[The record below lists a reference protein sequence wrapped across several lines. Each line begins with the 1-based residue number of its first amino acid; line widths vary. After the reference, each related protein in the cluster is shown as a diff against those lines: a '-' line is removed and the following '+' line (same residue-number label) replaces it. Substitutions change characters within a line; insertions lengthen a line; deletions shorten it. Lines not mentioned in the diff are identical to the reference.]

1 MKNKYESV
9 IIINPNIADN
19 EIKELIESFK
29 KVITDNQGAVTRVEE
44 LGKKKLAYEIKK
56 CKEGYYAVL
65 YFEADASV
73 ITELERMYRITE
85 DIIKFMTIKK
95 DDED

>member
-1 MKNKYESV
+1 MNKYESV
-9 IIINPNIADN
+9 IIIRPNKTAD
-19 EIKELIESFK
+19 EIKSIIEDMKNLIIKNNGNFE
-29 KVITDNQGAVTRVEE
+29 KVEN
-44 LGKKKLAYEIKK
+44 LGLKKLAYEIKK

>member
-1 MKNKYESV
+1 MNKYESV
-9 IIINPNIADN
+9 IIIRPDKTDD
-19 EIKELIESFK
+19 EIKLIIEDMKNLVIKNNGNFE
-29 KVITDNQGAVTRVEE
+29 KVEN
-44 LGKKKLAYEIKK
+44 LGLKKLAYEIRK

-95 DDED
+95 D

>member
-1 MKNKYESV
+1 MNKYESV
-9 IIINPNIADN
+9 IIIRPDKTDD
-19 EIKELIESFK
+19 EIKLIIEDMKNLVIKNNGNFE
-29 KVITDNQGAVTRVEE
+29 KVEN
-44 LGKKKLAYEIKK
+44 LGLKKLAYEIRK

-85 DIIKFMTIKK
+85 DIIKFMTIRK
-95 DDED
+95 DEDE

>member
-29 KVITDNQGAVTRVEE
+29 KVITDNQGTVTRVEE

-56 CKEGYYAVL
+56 YKEGYYAVL
-65 YFEADASV
+65 YFESDAS
-73 ITELERMYRITE
+73 IISELERLYRIKDE
-85 DIIKFMTIKK
+85 VIKYITIRT
-95 DDED
+95 DEE